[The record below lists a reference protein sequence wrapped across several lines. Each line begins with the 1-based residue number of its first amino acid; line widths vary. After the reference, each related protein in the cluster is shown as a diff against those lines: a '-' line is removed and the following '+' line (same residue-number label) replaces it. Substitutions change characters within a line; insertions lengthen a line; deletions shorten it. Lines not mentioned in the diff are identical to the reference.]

1 MLVSV
6 LCQVN
11 VMCFVISIFILRTI
25 SLVALR
31 RTHVSGKNIYIYGP
45 GRSVSIAIDYGLD
58 GLGSN
63 PGGDEIF
70 RLSRLV
76 LGPTQ
81 PPVKWVPG
89 LSRG

>member
-1 MLVSV
+1 MNIADSTDMTK
-6 LCQVN
+6 LCQTGDVHWTR
-11 VMCFVISIFILRTI
+11 SFIPVVLDKTEPGSSVGI
-25 SLVALR
+25 ATDCGL
-31 RTHVSGKNIYIYGP
+31 KGP
-45 GRSVSIAIDYGLD
+45 
-58 GLGSN
+58 GSN

-70 RLSRLV
+70 RLSRSA